1 MTAIAGGL
9 GAAAAWAVAML
20 TASRATRMISAPSV
34 LAWVQFTGLCIVL
47 PWAALEGIP
56 DGLAASSGTWLLI
69 AGAGNVLGLLCA
81 YSALRIGKVAL
92 IAPIVSTEGA
102 IAAVLAVLTGEH
114 VAEGAGVALVA
125 IAIGIALAAVPG
137 EEKSVSTAAGVAWRV
152 PTLAIAAATAF
163 GMSIYA
169 TGRASA
175 ELPIAWAVLPP
186 RVIGVLVVFL
196 PLAVAARLRLTRRAV
211 PFVVVSGI
219 AEVVGFASYAVGSR
233 DSVAVAAVLASQFA
247 AIAGVA
253 AYVLF
258 RERLGR
264 LQLAGVLTIVAG
276 VAVLTWLQA

>member
-47 PWAALEGIP
+47 PWAALAGIP
-56 DGLAASSGTWLLI
+56 EGLDASSGTWLLI

-102 IAAVLAVLTGEH
+102 IAAVLAVLTGEP

-137 EEKSVSTAAGVAWRV
+137 EEKSVSTAAGVARRV
-152 PTLAIAAATAF
+152 PTFAIAAATAF

-196 PLAVAARLRLTRRAV
+196 PLAVTARLRLTRRAV

>member
-34 LAWVQFTGLCIVL
+34 LAWVQFTGLCMVL
-47 PWAALEGIP
+47 PWAALAGIP
-56 DGLAASSGTWLLI
+56 DGLDASSGTWLLI

-137 EEKSVSTAAGVAWRV
+137 EEKSVSTAADVAWRV

-196 PLAVAARLRLTRRAV
+196 PLAVTARLRLTRRAV